1 MQEVI
6 DSPNNISPES
16 SEQKP
21 LPQVGELEPKRV
33 GLWQLFRD
41 RPIQIKL
48 SVALNL
54 TILVSTLGLIS
65 TVFIIAQSLRDQ
77 LRSQAIAEL
86 TTLAFNYNLRM
97 NQQIRPGLGGRANEE
112 LIFET
117 IEKQKASLDSKAAM
131 QTVAGNDPK
140 DPRNVDFVGLVNL
153 GKKYLE
159 GNYGLRYGEDY
170 DPAGIVTKALELD
183 TDVVSN
189 ELLSVKELEK
199 DNFILASIIIEQ
211 YGEQKKN
218 VLVSYTARP
227 VKAGNETT
235 TGAIIFANL
244 VDLETDISTRTNES
258 LKGGLTAIALL
269 DGNLAVGSFLVD
281 GTDTPI
287 KEISS
292 DFAEFIKAAAVPP
305 SADSIKD
312 WEQKGKANNSP
323 VPPNTLITK
332 EISVGNRQYTLAAAP
347 ILNSKA
353 EPIAVLVRGTAH
365 DRLNQLLTNATIFV
379 VIVGIGTVVLGT
391 IIARVVG
398 RTVTLPI
405 KSLEQV
411 AQEYAAGD
419 LSERAEVT
427 SQDEVG
433 VLGSLFN
440 QMAENIAQRQNEI
453 MAAKTSVESQN
464 QFLEEEV
471 AHLLD
476 VVSEF
481 EAGDLTVQAKV
492 SDQATGLIADTLNQL
507 AEQLSLVLANVLR
520 TAQQVTNGADSLERV
535 AIAVAENAQQQ
546 VQLVSRASVGMESV
560 NKLAQGAA
568 EQALTADQAVQS
580 SQQAVLKGQQEVT
593 NLTASI
599 DLLKKG
605 TGQMVVRIK
614 SLDEFV
620 ALAKQFVQDQKRLVS
635 LTQVLSM
642 NASMVAARAVE
653 QKDPDQFAS
662 VAREFEAIAG
672 QVSNLATQTSQGLM
686 LLQQRT
692 GFIEVVVSGID
703 QDVSDVDRLVNQFTE
718 GVDQSSQAFV
728 NIKRVTA
735 QVAQVGQAVTDSSQ
749 EIAESI
755 GISANSIREI
765 EQVAQ
770 RSAQQAKIT
779 RERSA
784 EMGALARRLL
794 LDVQFFRLP
803 EEYAVSTE
811 AIEITETELRLVA
824 PVLSASK

>member
-153 GKKYLE
+153 SKKYLE

-170 DPAGIVTKALELD
+170 DPAGTVTKALELD

-227 VKAGNETT
+227 VKTGNETT

-269 DGNLAVGSFLVD
+269 DGNLAAGSFLVD

-292 DFAEFIKAAAVPP
+292 DFAEFIKAGAVPP

-492 SDQATGLIADTLNQL
+492 SDKATGLIADTLNQL

-605 TGQMVVRIK
+605 TGQMLVRIK